1 MWVICLWGFLSL
13 FVRFLSFLPHPCALV
28 IEHPSCFCRHLDM
41 VILVSSFLQVL
52 VIPFDHINCLY
63 NFISLLRLKR
73 TITSLFQ
80 NLIFERILLLGNSV
94 LILEVNNF
102 KGKLHIVKWL
112 CIYSVPGTMLNITC
126 ILSYLVLIKITK
138 INENKI
144 M

>member
-1 MWVICLWGFLSL
+1 
-13 FVRFLSFLPHPCALV
+13 
-28 IEHPSCFCRHLDM
+28 M

-102 KGKLHIVKWL
+102 KGKLHIVK
-112 CIYSVPGTMLNITC
+112 
-126 ILSYLVLIKITK
+126 
-138 INENKI
+138 
-144 M
+144 